1 MHSHLEGKCMRSRF
15 FQTAAAALLS
25 FGLAAGAS
33 AHSIWVERE
42 GDGAHIYF
50 GEFDENLR
58 EGSPGLLDRLKP
70 EAKVAGSDKA
80 LKIDK
85 QATFFAVAGPLG
97 KDDSIVAE
105 TISVNERRG
114 DKPTKVL
121 NRLAARYV
129 ADFKEQAPV
138 NTLDIVPAGKP
149 GLFKVFYQGKPLAKA
164 KAELIAESG
173 WKREF
178 KTDEQGAFEAPL
190 PWRGGYVI
198 EVSHTDATPGKLGEE
213 AYDSAR
219 SASTLFVRVADGTQ
233 GPPPPPVTTPKR

>member
-1 MHSHLEGKCMRSRF
+1 MHRRF
-15 FQTAAAALLS
+15 FRAATAALLS
-25 FGLAAGAS
+25 FGLIGSAA

-42 GDGAHIYF
+42 GDGARIYF

-58 EGSPGLLDRLKP
+58 EASPGLLDRLKP
-70 EAKVAGSDKA
+70 DAKVAGSDKA
-80 LKIDK
+80 LKVDR
-85 QATFFAVAGPLG
+85 QAGFFAVAGAMG

-105 TISVNERRG
+105 NVAITERRG

-121 NRLAARYV
+121 NKLGARYI

-190 PWRGGYVI
+190 PWRGAYVI
-198 EVSHTDATPGKLGEE
+198 EVQHTEAAPGKLGET
-213 AYDSAR
+213 AYDSVR
-219 SASTLFVRVADGTQ
+219 CASTLFIRVADGPQ
-233 GPPPPPVTTPKR
+233 GPPQPPVTTPTR

>member
-1 MHSHLEGKCMRSRF
+1 MHSRF
-15 FQTAAAALLS
+15 FRAATAALLS
-25 FGLAAGAS
+25 FCLIGSAA

-42 GDGAHIYF
+42 GDGARIYF

-58 EGSPGLLDRLKP
+58 EASPGLLDRLKP
-70 EAKVAGSDKA
+70 EAKVAGSNKA
-80 LKIDK
+80 LKVDK
-85 QATFFAVAGPLG
+85 QAGFFAVVGPVG

-105 TISVNERRG
+105 NVAITERRG

-121 NRLAARYV
+121 NKLGARYV

-190 PWRGGYVI
+190 PWRGAYVI
-198 EVSHTDATPGKLGEE
+198 EVQHTEATPGKLGEA
-213 AYDSAR
+213 AYDSVR
-219 SASTLFVRVADGTQ
+219 CASTLFVRVADGQ
-233 GPPPPPVTTPKR
+233 HGPPQPPVTTPTR

>member
-1 MHSHLEGKCMRSRF
+1 MHSRF
-15 FQTAAAALLS
+15 LRAATAALVS
-25 FGLAAGAS
+25 FGLIGSAA

-42 GDGAHIYF
+42 GDGARIYF

-80 LKIDK
+80 LKVDK
-85 QATFFAVAGPLG
+85 QATSFVVAGPLG
-97 KDDSIVAE
+97 KDDSVVAE
-105 TISVNERRG
+105 TVSVYERRG
-114 DKPTKVL
+114 DKPAKVL
-121 NRLAARYV
+121 NRLGARTV
-129 ADFKEQAPV
+129 VDFKELAPV

-178 KTDEQGAFEAPL
+178 KTDEHGAFEAAL
-190 PWRGGYVI
+190 PWRGAYVI
-198 EVSHTDATPGKLGEE
+198 EVAHTDATPGKLGEE
-213 AYDSAR
+213 AYDSSR
-219 SASTLFVRVADGTQ
+219 SATTLFVRVADGMQ
-233 GPPPPPVTTPKR
+233 GPPQPPVTTPKR

>member
-1 MHSHLEGKCMRSRF
+1 VAVASFVSLGLIGS
-15 FQTAAAALLS
+15 AA
-25 FGLAAGAS
+25 

-42 GDGAHIYF
+42 GDGARIYF

-58 EGSPGLLDRLKP
+58 EASPGLLDRLKP

-80 LKIDK
+80 LKVDK
-85 QATFFAVAGPLG
+85 TAGFFAVAGAVG

-105 TISVNERRG
+105 NVAITERRG

-121 NRLAARYV
+121 TRLGARTV

-178 KTDEQGAFEAPL
+178 KTDEQGTFEATL
-190 PWRGGYVI
+190 PWRGAYVI
-198 EVSHTDATPGKLGEE
+198 EVQHTDAAPGKRGEE
-213 AYDSAR
+213 AYDSVR
-219 SASTLFVRVADGTQ
+219 CASTLFVRVADGQQ
-233 GPPPPPVTTPKR
+233 GLSQPPLTTPKRY

>member
-1 MHSHLEGKCMRSRF
+1 MHSRF
-15 FQTAAAALLS
+15 FRAAAAALLS
-25 FGLAAGAS
+25 FGLIGSAA

-42 GDGAHIYF
+42 GDGARLYF

-70 EAKVAGSDKA
+70 EAKVAGSGRA
-80 LKIDK
+80 LVLDK
-85 QATFFAVAGPLG
+85 QATFFAVAGPLA

-105 TISVNERRG
+105 TVTVYERRG
-114 DKPTKVL
+114 EKPGKTL
-121 NRLAARYV
+121 SRLGARTV

-164 KAELIAESG
+164 KAELITEAG

-178 KTDEQGAFEAPL
+178 KTDEQGAFEADL

-198 EVSHTDATPGKLGEE
+198 EVQHTDATPGKLGEE
-213 AYDSAR
+213 AYDTVR
-219 SASTLFVRVADGTQ
+219 SASTLFVRVADGLQ
-233 GPPPPPVTTPKR
+233 GPPQPPVTTPKR

>member
-1 MHSHLEGKCMRSRF
+1 MSVRCR
-15 FQTAAAALLS
+15 
-25 FGLAAGAS
+25 LASDTS
-33 AHSIWVERE
+33 ATITTSSS
-42 GDGAHIYF
+42 G
-50 GEFDENLR
+50 
-58 EGSPGLLDRLKP
+58 
-70 EAKVAGSDKA
+70 
-80 LKIDK
+80 
-85 QATFFAVAGPLG
+85 FFAVAGAVG

-105 TISVNERRG
+105 NVAVTERRG

-121 NRLAARYV
+121 TRLGARTV

-178 KTDEQGAFEAPL
+178 KTDEQGAFEATL

-198 EVSHTDATPGKLGEE
+198 EVQHTDATPGKRGEE
-213 AYDSAR
+213 AYDSIR
-219 SASTLFVRVADGTQ
+219 CASTLFVRVADGQQ
-233 GPPPPPVTTPKR
+233 GPPQPAVTTPKRY

>member
-1 MHSHLEGKCMRSRF
+1 MRSRF
-15 FQTAAAALLS
+15 FLATLLS
-25 FGLAAGAS
+25 FGLIGSAA

-42 GDGAHIYF
+42 GDGARIYF

-58 EGSPGLLDRLKP
+58 EASPGLLDRLKP

-80 LKIDK
+80 LKLDK
-85 QATFFAVAGPLG
+85 QARFFAVAGPLG

-105 TISVNERRG
+105 NVAITERRG

-121 NRLAARYV
+121 NRLGARTV
-129 ADFKEQAPV
+129 ADFKELPAV

-164 KAELIAESG
+164 KAELIAELG

-178 KTDEQGAFEAPL
+178 KTDEQGAFEATL
-190 PWRGGYVI
+190 AVARRLRDRGRAHRRHARQAGRGGLRFGTLRQ
-198 EVSHTDATPGKLGEE
+198 HALRPRGRRPAGPTAARGDDAQALLE
-213 AYDSAR
+213 
-219 SASTLFVRVADGTQ
+219 L
-233 GPPPPPVTTPKR
+233 